1 MSERSEFPHS
11 LIPDEILAQARELRR
26 EPGEYIT
33 RAATPVEHFYV
44 MGAGLAKLIYD
55 APDGEPLILDLYRQG
70 DFFGEME
77 MVGVGYNDRSIVAMT
92 ECTLYE
98 FSREAF
104 FRLWSACPEFSLYVL
119 RLHCQRL
126 LRSGTDKIYAERLVL
141 KEKVMHLIRLHGNEL
156 GYFPYTKDVLSEMAG
171 VSIRSLNRTLAAL
184 KESGLI
190 RISKG
195 TIRLLT

>member
-1 MSERSEFPHS
+1 
-11 LIPDEILAQARELRR
+11 
-26 EPGEYIT
+26 
-33 RAATPVEHFYV
+33 
-44 MGAGLAKLIYD
+44 
-55 APDGEPLILDLYRQG
+55 
-70 DFFGEME
+70 
-77 MVGVGYNDRSIVAMT
+77 MVGVAYNDRSIVAMT

-126 LRSGTDKIYAERLVL
+126 LRSGNDTIYAERLVL

-171 VSIRSLNRTLAAL
+171 VSIRPLTGTLAPR
-184 KESGLI
+184 KERGLI
-190 RISKG
+190 RISRA
-195 TIRLLT
+195 TIPLLT